1 MKIEYDGQ
9 SYDYDPEDL
18 SVKQAA
24 KIERHIWRGTVDA
37 VKAGALIQLQLLQ
50 QANPALD
57 LAAVRQAVDELAKAA
72 EAGGAG
78 TLLDWE
84 MGLLRGRSD
93 CVQALAWLVLH
104 EGKMVPIADVEV
116 KVVKM
121 ARAFQ
126 EAQAAET
133 AAERAAARDD
143 ETDPTGLPAVPL
155 SPPPDATPE
164 TSGNGVTTSRGRSR
178 KA

>member
-1 MKIEYDGQ
+1 VKIEYDGQ
-9 SYDYDPEDL
+9 SYDYDAEDL

-37 VKAGALIQLQLLQ
+37 VKAGVLIQLQLLQ

-57 LAAVRQAVDELAKAA
+57 LAAVRQAVDELATAA

-104 EGKMVPIADVEV
+104 DGKMVPIADVEV

-126 EAQAAET
+126 EAQT
-133 AAERAAARDD
+133 AERAAARDD